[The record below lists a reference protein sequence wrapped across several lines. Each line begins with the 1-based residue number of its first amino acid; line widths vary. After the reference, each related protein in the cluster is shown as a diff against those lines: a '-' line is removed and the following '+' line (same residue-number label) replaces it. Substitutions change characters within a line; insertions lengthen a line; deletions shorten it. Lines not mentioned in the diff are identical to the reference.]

1 MGSQTTGSVWS
12 KLTSAL
18 EAEGDHIPRER
29 ILSILNREIKES
41 EDETVKEACL
51 SIEQPVQDD
60 SDIINKNGKV
70 LWSVKEVAVSVPDD
84 DSEDT
89 GAEDGDKPKKKK
101 SKREALLAKKSRND
115 PNAPALNRVPL
126 PELRDAEK
134 LDRIHASRESA
145 KRLKLGPDSLPSICF
160 YTLLNG
166 HHHHNS
172 AAICAELS
180 EDSSLLAAGF
190 SDSMIRVWS
199 LTPNKL
205 KKMKPAADLEMI
217 DKESDD
223 VLYRMMDDKNT
234 SEVQILKG
242 HNGPVYSLSFSPD
255 RTLLLSC
262 SEDSTIRL
270 WSLQTW
276 TNICCYRG
284 HCFPVW
290 DVKFSPHGYYFATAS
305 HDRTARLWATDQH
318 QPLRM
323 FVGHFSDVDCIQIH
337 PNSNYV
343 ATGSSDL
350 SVRVWDVVNGQCVRY
365 LKGHRGK
372 PNVIIFSNDGRFM
385 LSAGADKVV
394 IVWDL
399 ASASMAAKL
408 FAHHDAL
415 YTMAFSRDGTVLAT
429 GGADDAINIWDFKK
443 LIHELDLED
452 MNSRVPLVR
461 FVSLILLLLLRLL
474 FLNNKSGFRVFA

>member
-1 MGSQTTGSVWS
+1 MGSQPDSVWN
-12 KLTSAL
+12 KLAAVL
-18 EAEGDHIPRER
+18 QEEGENIPREK
-29 ILSILNREIKES
+29 ILSILNREVPEN
-41 EDETVKEACL
+41 EETTVKDAVM

-70 LWSVKEVAVSVPDD
+70 LWSVKEIAVSVHDD

-89 GAEDGDKPKKKK
+89 GAEDGEGRPKKKK

-115 PNAPALNRVPL
+115 PNAPALVRVPL

-134 LDRIHASRESA
+134 LDRINASREAA
-145 KRLKLGPDSLPSICF
+145 KRLKLGPDSLPSVIF

-166 HHHHNS
+166 HHHHN
-172 AAICAELS
+172 AAVICVEIA

-190 SDSMIRVWS
+190 SDSTIRLWPLS
-199 LTPNKL
+199 PTKL
-205 KKMKPAADLEMI
+205 KKIKPAHDLEVI
-217 DKESDD
+217 DKEVDD
-223 VLYRMMDDKNT
+223 ILARMMDDKNP
-234 SEVQILKG
+234 SELQVLKG
-242 HNGPVYSLSFSPD
+242 HSGPVYAVSFSPD

-290 DVKFSPHGYYFATAS
+290 DVKFSAHGYYFATAS
-305 HDRTARLWATDQH
+305 HDKTARLWATDQH
-318 QPLRM
+318 QPLRI
-323 FVGHFSDVDCIQIH
+323 FVGHFNDVDCVQIH

-343 ATGSSDL
+343 ATGSSDF
-350 SVRVWDVVNGQCVRY
+350 SIRVWDVLNGQCVRW

-372 PNVIIFSNDGRFM
+372 PSAIIFSNDGRFM
-385 LSAGADKVV
+385 VTAGADKTV

-399 ASASMAAKL
+399 ASASMAMKL
-408 FAHHDAL
+408 LAHHDTVF
-415 YTMAFSRDGTVLAT
+415 TMAFSRDGTVLAS
-429 GGADDAINIWDFKK
+429 GGADDCVNVWDFKR
-443 LIHELDLED
+443 LIQELDLED
-452 MNSRVPLVR
+452 INSSRMPVVR
-461 FVSLILLLLLRLL
+461 
-474 FLNNKSGFRVFA
+474 